1 MRERKRREGVI
12 EGENGKEENE
22 ERQQKK
28 EFDKEVCVCVCSEGS
43 VRQC

>member
-1 MRERKRREGVI
+1 MREGKKRREGVI

-28 EFDKEVCVCVCSEGS
+28 KNLTKRSVVSSDKG
-43 VRQC
+43 

>member
-1 MRERKRREGVI
+1 MRERKKGREGVI

-28 EFDKEVCVCVCSEGS
+28 KNLTKRSVVSSDKG
-43 VRQC
+43 